1 MQTKLRATY
10 ENGVF
15 VPVSIAKIKD
25 LPESAEVEIT
35 VETIIKE
42 VSGDSEQQ
50 NKLKLREIAE
60 SMRTNAFTGK
70 PPHFSR
76 EELHERR

>member
-15 VPVSIAKIKD
+15 VPISKSEIED
-25 LPESAEVEIT
+25 LPEAAEVEIT
-35 VETIIKE
+35 IETFIVNGSDE
-42 VSGDSEQQ
+42 NERQTA
-50 NKLKLREIAE
+50 LKLREIAE
-60 SMRTNAFTGK
+60 SMRTNTFAGN

-76 EELHERR
+76 EELYERR

>member
-15 VPVSIAKIKD
+15 VPISKNGIKD
-25 LPESAEVEIT
+25 LPEAAEVEIT
-35 VETIIKE
+35 VETLIGNG
-42 VSGDSEQQ
+42 SDDSERQTAR
-50 NKLKLREIAE
+50 KLEEIAE
-60 SMRTNAFTGK
+60 SMRTNTFAGN

>member
-15 VPVSIAKIKD
+15 VPLSKNGIKD
-25 LPESAEVEIT
+25 LPEAAEVEIT
-35 VETIIKE
+35 LEILING
-42 VSGDSEQQ
+42 SDDSERQTA
-50 NKLKLREIAE
+50 LKLQEIAE
-60 SMRTNAFTGK
+60 SMRTNTFAGS